1 MEFNLTPLQ
10 WNSAQLN
17 STEHLCNGIQLNNGI
32 QFNSTPLNT
41 FVMEFNLTPLQ
52 WNSAQLNSTE
62 HLCNGI
68 QLNTFAMEFSSTQL
82 N

>member
-17 STEHLCNGIQLNNGI
+17 STEHLR
-32 QFNSTPLNT
+32 
-41 FVMEFNLTPLQ
+41 
-52 WNSAQLNSTE
+52 
-62 HLCNGI
+62 NGI
-68 QLNTFAMEFSSTQL
+68 QLNTFAMEFSSAQL

>member
-10 WNSAQLN
+10 WNS
-17 STEHLCNGIQLNNGI
+17 
-32 QFNSTPLNT
+32 
-41 FVMEFNLTPLQ
+41 V
-52 WNSAQLNSTE
+52 QLNSTE

-82 N
+82 EHLCNGIQFNSTQLNTFVMEFSSTQLN